1 MFNYETPAPE
11 NFYRRIRRMPG
22 QHGDTNTAGSTKQSK
37 ARLTPKERTLQDPLW
52 KLTEGA
58 MTCLNHGESLLA
70 SKQMS
75 QSNRA
80 GGRRNCQ
87 HARTYCSSGKTSA
100 PSPHIWGQGK
110 ALRLSHREEES
121 ARVNRTIPSSHTTL
135 AYARQRAVC
144 CPQDREERVHRSQL
158 LRPTMLGLNVVP
170 VSLIMDIHRFSL

>member
-1 MFNYETPAPE
+1 
-11 NFYRRIRRMPG
+11 MPG
-22 QHGDTNTAGSTKQSK
+22 QHGDTNTAGSTKESK

-158 LRPTMLGLNVVP
+158 LQPTMLGLNVVP